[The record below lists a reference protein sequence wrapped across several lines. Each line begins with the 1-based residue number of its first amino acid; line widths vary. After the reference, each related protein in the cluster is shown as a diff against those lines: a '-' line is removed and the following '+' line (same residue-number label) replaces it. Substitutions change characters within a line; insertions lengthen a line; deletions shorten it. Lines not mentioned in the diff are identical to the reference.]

1 MLQTTLLGYSKQ
13 QAIEHT
19 STSPLTTT
27 TMIII
32 IIIKQWGIEAK
43 NTLPLTQVIIPTITT
58 TTIIIIKVQNFYQ
71 TIIVDASSV
80 GRKLHDFE
88 ILGNPYKIPITT
100 KNTFR

>member
-32 IIIKQWGIEAK
+32 IIIKQGGIDAK
-43 NTLPLTQVIIPTITT
+43 NTLTLTQVIIPTITFDSD
-58 TTIIIIKVQNFYQ
+58 VRLCPLGYR
-71 TIIVDASSV
+71 DA
-80 GRKLHDFE
+80 R
-88 ILGNPYKIPITT
+88 N
-100 KNTFR
+100 